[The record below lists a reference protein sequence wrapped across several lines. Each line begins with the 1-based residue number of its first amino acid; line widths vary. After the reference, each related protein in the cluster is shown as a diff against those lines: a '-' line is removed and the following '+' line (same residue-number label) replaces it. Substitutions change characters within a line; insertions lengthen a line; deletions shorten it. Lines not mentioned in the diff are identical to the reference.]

1 MPRPDVSE
9 ARKHAILEAASAV
22 FARLGLHAARMEDI
36 VAETGLSKGTL
47 YWYFQSKDE
56 IVRAL
61 LRRLFTGELKKL
73 QALQVRD
80 GSLSEGLLLFVQ
92 QYTQQLIRLS
102 WLMPM
107 TLDFYA
113 LATRKQWVRQFLQE
127 YYQDFRKVLIDLI
140 QQGITQGEF
149 QTMQPEEAAIALI
162 ALIDGLT
169 IAWLIDPQ
177 AIDLDVQGQAAAH
190 LLLEGLK
197 ARV

>member
-9 ARKHAILEAASAV
+9 ERKHAILEAASAV

-197 ARV
+197 ARA